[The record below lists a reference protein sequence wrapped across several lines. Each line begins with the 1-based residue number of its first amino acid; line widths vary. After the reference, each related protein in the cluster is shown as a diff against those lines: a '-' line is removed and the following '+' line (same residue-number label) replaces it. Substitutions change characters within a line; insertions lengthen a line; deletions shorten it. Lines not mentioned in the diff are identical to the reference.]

1 MQRLKKIRVYP
12 GMNSRHIGNGEI
24 YLTVSN
30 ILETGEIFY
39 PYAIKLGPKACLHM
53 CNKYSTTLVLS
64 RPRTLRLLLS
74 RSHTLLIPLPTSSH
88 ISRCCRRLRCRG
100 NSPRR
105 DQHQGGRR
113 SCCWRGGGAR
123 SFAKSQAADLEH
135 HLRLALIWILA

>member
-1 MQRLKKIRVYP
+1 
-12 GMNSRHIGNGEI
+12 MNSRHIGNGEI

-30 ILETGEIFY
+30 ILETGEIFC

-64 RPRTLRLLLS
+64 RTRTLRLLLS

-88 ISRCCRRLRCRG
+88 ISRCCRRLRCRV

-105 DQHQGGRR
+105 VQLRGACRGCSWPERR
-113 SCCWRGGGAR
+113 RRWT
-123 SFAKSQAADLEH
+123 FALSQAADLEPSGGS
-135 HLRLALIWILA
+135 RASSRS